1 MGVSLEMVNE
11 RRVEELTLR
20 NIIKSIDFP
29 EQMINISR
37 NMIIND
43 LLMLKRK

>member
-1 MGVSLEMVNE
+1 MEMVNE
-11 RRVEELTLR
+11 RRVVELTLR